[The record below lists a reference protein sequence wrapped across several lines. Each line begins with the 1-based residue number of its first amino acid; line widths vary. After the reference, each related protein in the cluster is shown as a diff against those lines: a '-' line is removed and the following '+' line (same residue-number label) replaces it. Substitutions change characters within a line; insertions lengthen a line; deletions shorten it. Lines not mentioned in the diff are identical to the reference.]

1 MRATGMTPTLRKDER
16 EDWVRE
22 SKKANAKFFSELDV
36 LLRALDR
43 FFNIDNLTY
52 SNDDLTNRN
61 FYEELVTVRDAIL
74 RVLGILEVIIPEN
87 KKNAYWFQKFAES
100 KLLSARER
108 DDFREGLYRQ
118 DTPEKG
124 LYLLYDSF
132 INLKGVISDLIR
144 TGAISYMGFM
154 NIGHMMGKEIRENV
168 FFNPFR
174 KSINPEFDTITN
186 QKISDIV
193 KSLSQGEVRKNVS
206 VVYIYLFRF
215 IRFMGFI
222 DIETQRPISLNSSL
236 IILILLKSEIGVF
249 RGYVEKAVRKIKDP
263 ELGGL
268 LNSIAYQFS
277 MENRRVYLQELRD
290 IQRKKASPYFRGKIE
305 NCHGILKNLIE
316 QSIVQLAQHFRPD
329 IEGEE
334 IFVSFVT
341 KVQQSIRLR
350 EDIVVLRRFIEM
362 IEEKV
367 DNAREWMKVFE
378 SMKNYMLYFE
388 SFTFRLLRHDDYEE
402 FVSFFNEIC
411 SAKRD
416 VIVGPGFRKLLDMVR
431 HFKIYLETTLGHIA
445 NRPELSGKVI
455 DNERV
460 ESLIRQYI

>member
-1 MRATGMTPTLRKDER
+1 MTPTLRKDER
-16 EDWVRE
+16 EDWVRD
-22 SKKANAKFFSELDV
+22 SRKANPHLFSELDV

-87 KKNAYWFQKFAES
+87 KKNAYWFQKFAET

-132 INLKGVISDLIR
+132 INLKGVLSDLVR
-144 TGAISYMGFM
+144 TDAISYMGFM
-154 NIGHMMGKEIRENV
+154 NIGHMIGKEIRENV

-174 KSINPEFDTITN
+174 KNINPEFDTITN

-193 KSLSQGEVRKNVS
+193 KSIAQGEVRKNVS

-215 IRFMGFI
+215 IRLMGFI
-222 DIETQRPISLNSSL
+222 DVETQRSISLNSSL
-236 IILILLKSEIGVF
+236 IILVLLKSELEVF
-249 RGYVEKAVRKIKDP
+249 RGYVEKAVRKIENP
-263 ELGGL
+263 EIRCL

-290 IQRKKASPYFRGKIE
+290 IQRKKASPYFKGKIE
-305 NCHGILKNLIE
+305 NCHGILKNLTE

-329 IEGEE
+329 IKGEE
-334 IFVSFVT
+334 IFSSFVT
-341 KVQQSIRLR
+341 KVQQSLRLR
-350 EDIVVLRRFIEM
+350 EDIVVLHRFIGI
-362 IEEKV
+362 IEDRA
-367 DNAREWMKVFE
+367 DNARERMKVFE

-402 FVSFFNEIC
+402 FAAFFSEIR

-416 VIVGPGFRKLLDMVR
+416 IIAGPKFGKLLDMVQ
-431 HFKIYLETTLGHIA
+431 HFRIYLETTLRHIE
-445 NRPELSGKVI
+445 NRPELGDKMI

-460 ESLIRQYI
+460 DSLIRQYM